1 VLVNPARQRPRSGVK
16 ADEGDDQADN
26 DLRELQFL
34 KNQYG
39 PRGETLALRY
49 QRGLFLPERGVGGL
63 DKIARA
69 AQADSCSQAES
80 SNATSSTRAR
90 CTQR

>member
-69 AQADSCSQAES
+69 AQAES
-80 SNATSSTRAR
+80 SNATSNTRAR